1 MSGKHFEDSYF
12 AGFRIDFDLRRLGK
26 KTGGATAL
34 LDLKIRFDLQ
44 LASGRGGACS

>member
-1 MSGKHFEDSYF
+1 MGGKHFENLYF
-12 AGFRIDFDLRRLGK
+12 AGFRIDFDLRRLGE

-44 LASGRGGACS
+44 FSFGRGGACS